1 MFKQEEDS
9 VEKALDERIMD
20 SFGLMDNLDMK
31 DEVEEELDK
40 QIMQLF
46 GLMENLTAYDDE
58 YDKMAA
64 AVAKLYQLRKNKS
77 EEHSK
82 VVASSAKLYELRKK
96 DSVSMETWVTVG
108 THLAGIFMLLNHERA
123 HVIASKAFGLL
134 KKIV

>member
-1 MFKQEEDS
+1 MFKQEEDP
-9 VEKALDERIMD
+9 VEKALDARIMD

-31 DEVEEELDK
+31 DEVEKELDK

-46 GLMENLTAYDDE
+46 KLMENLTAYDED
-58 YDKMAA
+58 YDKMANVA
-64 AVAKLYQLRKNKS
+64 AKLIQLRKNEA